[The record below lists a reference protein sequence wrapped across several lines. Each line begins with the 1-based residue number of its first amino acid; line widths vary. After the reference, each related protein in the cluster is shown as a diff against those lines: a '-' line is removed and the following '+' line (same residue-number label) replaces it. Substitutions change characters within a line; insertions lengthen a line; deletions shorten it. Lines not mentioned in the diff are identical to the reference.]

1 MLEAVHGWLTPP
13 VLFVF
18 VNLIIG
24 TITVISK
31 LMLATAL
38 GNRGAA

>member
-1 MLEAVHGWLTPP
+1 MLEAVHGWLTLP

-18 VNLIIG
+18 INLIIG

-38 GNRGAA
+38 RNGGAA